1 MAKELT
7 KKFEKQIGQDIDE
20 VIDFFEEKEPIGE
33 YTIILDGIKN
43 LKRNEYNP
51 QILKSELQELINLGL
66 SLNAASKYLAK
77 KNNIPKRII
86 YNLE

>member
-7 KKFEKQIGQDIDE
+7 KKFEKQIGQNINE
-20 VIDFFEEKEPIGE
+20 VIDFFEDKEPIGE
-33 YTIILDGIKN
+33 YTIILDGIEN
-43 LKRNEYNP
+43 PERNEYNP
-51 QILKSELQELINLGL
+51 LLLKSELHELINLGL